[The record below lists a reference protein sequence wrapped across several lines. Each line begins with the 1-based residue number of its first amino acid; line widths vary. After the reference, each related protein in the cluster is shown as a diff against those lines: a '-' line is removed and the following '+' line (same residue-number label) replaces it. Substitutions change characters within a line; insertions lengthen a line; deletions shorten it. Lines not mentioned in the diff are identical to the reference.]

1 MKKRLF
7 FALCLLLGFGA
18 IAETLA
24 QDVVPPCPPCE
35 PPIPVR
41 ISINGTITNACGTPL
56 SGVVVTFARPGF
68 VRTATTSSNGQY
80 FSGLMLPG
88 TYTVTPSKARYTFDP
103 PSAVVF
109 GQVDES
115 TSFTQD
121 FTSYLNHAPSD
132 FNGDGRTDVAVWR
145 PSDGTW
151 YVDDGAGSY
160 FAVPFGQN
168 GDLPVPE
175 DYDGDGA
182 TDYAVFRPSEGVW
195 YILQSSNG
203 LVNIQTF
210 GGGSNIPVPGNY
222 DCDDKADLASFN
234 PTTGDWSILRSSDG
248 GTQNVHF
255 GTSGDKPVQADF
267 DGDGRVNIAV
277 FRPGEGTWYVLNADG
292 SWLVR
297 NFGLS
302 TDIPVPSD
310 YTGDR
315 RADIA
320 VFRPSDG
327 TWYVS
332 QSETSYFGVPW
343 GLNGDKLTP
352 GVYDADL
359 KTDFS
364 VSRPTPLQSTWFTQ
378 LSASGATRID
388 YFGVASDIPVP
399 SAYIPELRTP

>member
-1 MKKRLF
+1 MRKKLLF
-7 FALCLLLGFGA
+7 AICLLLGFGA
-18 IAETLA
+18 IAETNA
-24 QDVVPPCPPCE
+24 QDAVPPCPPCE
-35 PPIPVR
+35 PPDR
-41 ISINGTITNACGTPL
+41 ISIRGTIANACGTPL
-56 SGVVVTFARPGF
+56 SGVLVTLTRGTF
-68 VRTATTSSNGQY
+68 VRTTTTNSSGQY
-80 FSGLMLPG
+80 AFVFLIPG

-109 GQVDES
+109 GDDGDLIYI
-115 TSFTQD
+115 QD

-151 YVDDGAGSY
+151 YVDDGAGGYS
-160 FAVPFGQN
+160 AVPFGQK

-182 TDYAVFRPSEGVW
+182 TDIAVFRPSEGVW

-203 LVNIQTF
+203 FVNIQTF
-210 GGGSNIPVPGNY
+210 GGGSNVPVPGNY
-222 DCDDKADLASFN
+222 DCDDKADLATFN
-234 PTTGDWSILRSSDG
+234 PNTGAWSILRSSDG
-248 GTQNVHF
+248 VIQNVSF
-255 GTSGDKPVQADF
+255 GTNGDKPVQADY
-267 DGDGRVNIAV
+267 DGDGRVNVAV
-277 FRPGEGTWYVLNADG
+277 FRPSERTWYVLNADG

-343 GLNGDKLTP
+343 GLNGDKITP
-352 GVYDADL
+352 GVYDGDL

-364 VSRPTPLQSTWFTQ
+364 VSRPTSSQSIWFTQ
-378 LSASGATRID
+378 LSTTGAMRVD
-388 YFGVASDIPVP
+388 YFGIASDIPVP